1 MSVVRINALQVPEAA
16 REGFEQRFDSRAGMV
31 EGAEGFEHFELLRPV
46 DGGDRYLVYTR
57 WRSEADF
64 TRWTES
70 QAFGAGHRQAE
81 EGRQGGGGPA
91 AAHSEIWAFDV
102 LQTAEPAWAAAGP

>member
-16 REGFEQRFDSRAGMV
+16 REGFEARFANRAGMV
-31 EGAEGFEHFELLRPV
+31 ESAEGFEHFELLKPV

-64 TRWTES
+64 EAWTQS
-70 QAFGAGHRQAE
+70 MAFEQGHKAAGV
-81 EGRQGGGGPA
+81 GRPHGGGPA
-91 AAHSEIWAFDV
+91 AATGELWSFEV
-102 LQTAEPAWAAAGP
+102 LQVAEPKA